1 MSPNLAFMSL
11 SPAIKAHDKIFW
23 ANIGPNV
30 PWQTSLPKS
39 SLTSFTI
46 VSTKQSL
53 LQANDMVDGVPW
65 QHRRWCWP
73 WGKQFLDQQNRDKA
87 SFTISSTKQR
97 ILQPNDI
104 VEGGGWQHRRWCW
117 QLGQEIPGPLQI
129 SLQSKPSPLTLPV
142 FKHLN
147 ILVTSFHNLWHWSY
161 GPFILSHCKAW
172 ITNKLIVQFDN
183 KNK

>member
-1 MSPNLAFMSL
+1 MKAKPRFLDKLL
-11 SPAIKAHDKIFW
+11 SPKF
-23 ANIGPNV
+23 
-30 PWQTSLPKS
+30 PWQTSPPKRP
-39 SLTSFTI
+39 LTSFTTF
-46 VSTKQSL
+46 STKQRL
-53 LQANDMVDGVPW
+53 LQANDMVYGGPW
-65 QHRRWCWP
+65 QNGRWCWP
-73 WGKQFLDQQNRDKA
+73 WGKKFLDQQNRDKA

-142 FKHLN
+142 FKLLN

-172 ITNKLIVQFDN
+172 NYKQAHSPVWQQ
-183 KNK
+183 K